1 VAVNALTQLV
11 ESIRQKGAVDPN
23 EPFLAPLQ
31 QFDSIAPREAVGNWI
46 LGAVLEQLERRQ
58 RFSSFYAGP
67 SALER
72 LEAIHALG
80 FGSPEMGRRLELVRL
95 CIAQATAAK
104 GQRSTVA

>member
-1 VAVNALTQLV
+1 M
-11 ESIRQKGAVDPN
+11 DPN
-23 EPFLAPLQ
+23 EPFLAPLER
-31 QFDSIAPREAVGNWI
+31 FDWVVPGEKLGNWI

-72 LEAIHALG
+72 LEVIQKLG

-95 CIAQATAAK
+95 CISQARAAK
-104 GQRSTVA
+104 DQRPSFG